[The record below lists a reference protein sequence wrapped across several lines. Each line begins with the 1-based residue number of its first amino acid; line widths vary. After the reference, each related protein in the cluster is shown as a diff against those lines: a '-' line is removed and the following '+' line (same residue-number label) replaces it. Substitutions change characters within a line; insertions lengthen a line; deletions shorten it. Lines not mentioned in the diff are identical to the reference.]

1 MSRVGKLAVEVPS
14 GVNVAINGTAVE
26 IQGPLGKLSRTF
38 RPLVKIVKD
47 GNKISVN
54 PIDDSKEAR
63 TMWGTA
69 RAVINNMVQ
78 GVSKGYTR
86 ELEVQGVGFRANLE
100 KDNILGIT
108 LGFSHEIKYVYP
120 AGVKIT
126 VDKQTALTITGP
138 DKEVVGQVASEIR
151 SFRKPEPY
159 KGKGV
164 RYKGE
169 QIRMKEGKKK

>member
-1 MSRVGKLAVEVPS
+1 MSRVGKLPVDLPS
-14 GVNVAINGTAVE
+14 GVNVAINGTFVE
-26 IQGPLGKLSRTF
+26 VQGPLGKLSHNF

-47 GNKISVN
+47 GNKVTVD
-54 PIDDSKEAR
+54 PIDNSKDAR

-69 RAVINNMVQ
+69 RSVINNMVI

-86 ELEVQGVGFRANLE
+86 ELEIQGVGFRANLE
-100 KDNILGIT
+100 KDNILGLT
-108 LGFSHEIKYVYP
+108 LGFSHEVKYAYP
-120 AGVKIT
+120 ASVKIA

-151 SFRKPEPY
+151 GFRKPEPY

-169 QIRMKEGKKK
+169 QVRMKEGKKK